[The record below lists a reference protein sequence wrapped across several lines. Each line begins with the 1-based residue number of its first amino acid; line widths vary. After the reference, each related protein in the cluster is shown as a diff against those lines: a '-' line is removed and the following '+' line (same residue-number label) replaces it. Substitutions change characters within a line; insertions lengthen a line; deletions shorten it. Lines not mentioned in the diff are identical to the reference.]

1 MFCAAGQWCESDH
14 IFSSRVGCLGL
25 SSLVPEVSH
34 SRLPRYTRPQRQR
47 LDKMTR
53 NYIAVL
59 SCGRVG
65 EIDVKIC
72 EETTCF
78 VVSFGVAREEWR
90 VRLLQKATLEAS

>member
-1 MFCAAGQWCESDH
+1 M
-14 IFSSRVGCLGL
+14 
-25 SSLVPEVSH
+25 
-34 SRLPRYTRPQRQR
+34 RPQRQR

-90 VRLLQKATLEAS
+90 ERLLQKATLEASGVQNDLLSFVTSTSPS